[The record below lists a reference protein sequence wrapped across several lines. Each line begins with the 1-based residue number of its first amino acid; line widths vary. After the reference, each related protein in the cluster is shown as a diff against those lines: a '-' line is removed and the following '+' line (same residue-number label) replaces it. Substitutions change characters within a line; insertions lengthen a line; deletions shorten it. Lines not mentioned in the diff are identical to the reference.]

1 MGYEIER
8 KFLVRKDLWFAV
20 KKPEGTTI
28 KQGYLLIDPEKVI
41 RIRATDTTG
50 FLTIKGKA
58 KNFSRPEY
66 EFGIPLQDALELL
79 DLFTSCKIDKVRYRI
94 PFEGKT
100 WEVDEFFGENDGL
113 IIAEIELSNEAE
125 DFVKPN
131 WIGEEVTSDFRYYNS
146 WISEHPY
153 PSWENYQM

>member
-58 KNFSRPEY
+58 KNFS
-66 EFGIPLQDALELL
+66 
-79 DLFTSCKIDKVRYRI
+79 S
-94 PFEGKT
+94 
-100 WEVDEFFGENDGL
+100 
-113 IIAEIELSNEAE
+113 
-125 DFVKPN
+125 
-131 WIGEEVTSDFRYYNS
+131 S
-146 WISEHPY
+146 WR
-153 PSWENYQM
+153 